1 MTFKEWLK
9 YAVKNR
15 SNDFRQLLPEL
26 KFNDGTELSVQASE
40 FHMCYPKEKL
50 AGGEYERVDKRGKV
64 LVNSQEQF
72 CKEAREAVPKNDPV
86 GNQRVFIPAEPV
98 E

>member
-1 MTFKEWLK
+1 MKARVLCE
-9 YAVKNR
+9 N
-15 SNDFRQLLPEL
+15 
-26 KFNDGTELSVQASE
+26 
-40 FHMCYPKEKL
+40 
-50 AGGEYERVDKRGKV
+50 GEYERVDKRGKV

-72 CKEAREAVPKNDPV
+72 CKEAREAVPKDGPV